1 MLEMKT
7 KLLPHQ
13 EIGVQKLR
21 KVKVCA
27 LFMEMGTGKT
37 RTMLELIKLRLDKK
51 KVNHILW
58 LCPCTVKE
66 SLKLELKKHLV
77 NYDDTLFT
85 ICGIE
90 TLSSSI
96 KANVKLRNLVETK
109 KVYLVVDESTKV
121 KNFNAL
127 RTQNIIALSEKCEY
141 KAVLNGTPITKNE
154 ADLFS
159 QFYILDSRI
168 LGYSSFW
175 TFARYHIN
183 YDTYIPNKI
192 KSIKYVDYI
201 TTRIAPYVFEV
212 KKNDCLSLK
221 NKFFYKKSFFLTS
234 EQEEHY
240 QIIANELISELDE
253 MKPNT
258 VYNLFYALQSI
269 ACGFSISIDNYLDK
283 NQKISREPFFT
294 DPKENSRNKALLT
307 IIKESIKDSKVIIC
321 CTFLNEVNEIA
332 KILVEKFGGNSYR
345 TYTGSCNFKTR
356 QKNLEDFES
365 NNDVQ
370 FLVATKTTIGF
381 GLNLQFVNNIIYYS
395 NDWNFGTRSQSEDRV
410 HRLGQMK
417 DVNIYDIVAEDTI
430 DVRINH
436 CLNKKENILKV
447 FLELIKDKKI
457 NIKKWLSTTTSE
469 DKKE

>member
-1 MLEMKT
+1 MLKMKT

-13 EIGVQKLR
+13 EIGVQKLK

-127 RTQNIIALSEKCEY
+127 RTQNIISLAEKCEY

-168 LGYSSFW
+168 LGYSSFY
-175 TFARYHIN
+175 TFARYHIT
-183 YDTYIPNKI
+183 YDSCIPNKI

-212 KKNDCLSLK
+212 KKNDCLNLK
-221 NKFFYKKSFFLTS
+221 NKFFFKERFWLTS
-234 EQEEHY
+234 EQENHY
-240 QIIANELISELDE
+240 QEIANKLFLELDE

-269 ACGFSISIDNYLDK
+269 ACGFHVSIDNYLDK
-283 NQKISREPFFT
+283 EQKISREPFFI
-294 DPKENSRNKALLT
+294 DPKENPRNKALLKT
-307 IIKESIKDSKVIIC
+307 IETDIKNSKVIIC
-321 CTFLNEVNEIA
+321 CTFLNEVNEIE
-332 KILVEKFGGNSYR
+332 KILDEKFGTNSYR
-345 TYTGSCNFKTR
+345 TYTGSCNLKTR
-356 QKNLEDFES
+356 QKKLEDFEHDS
-365 NNDVQ
+365 SVQ
-370 FLVATKTTIGF
+370 FLIATKTTVGF
-381 GLNLQFVNNIIYYS
+381 GLNLQFANNIIYYS
-395 NDWNFGTRSQSEDRV
+395 NDWNYGTRSQSEDRI
-410 HRLGQMK
+410 HRLGQTK
-417 DVNIYDIVAEDTI
+417 DVNIYDIIAEDTI
-430 DVRINH
+430 DVRINR
-436 CLNKKENILKV
+436 CLDKKENILKV
-447 FLELIKDKKI
+447 FLELIKEKKI
-457 NIKKWLSTTTSE
+457 NLKKWLSTTEE

>member
-1 MLEMKT
+1 MLELKT
-7 KLLPHQ
+7 ELLPYQ
-13 EIGVQKLR
+13 KIGVQKLK

-37 RTMLELIKLRLDKK
+37 RTMLELIKLRLDKN
-51 KVNHILW
+51 KVNHVLW

-66 SLKLELKKHLV
+66 SLKSELKKHLV
-77 NYDDTLFT
+77 NYDEKLFT

-96 KANVKLRNLVETK
+96 KTNVELRNLVETK
-109 KVYLVVDESTKV
+109 KVYLIVDESTKV

-127 RTQNIIALSEKCEY
+127 RTQNIISLAEKCEY

-168 LGYSSFW
+168 LGYSSFY
-175 TFARYHIN
+175 TFARYHIT
-183 YDTYIPNKI
+183 YDSCIPNKI

-212 KKNDCLSLK
+212 KKNDCLNLK
-221 NKFFYKKSFFLTS
+221 NKFFFKKTFWLTS
-234 EQEEHY
+234 EQENHY
-240 QIIANELISELDE
+240 QEIANKLFLELDE

-269 ACGFSISIDNYLDK
+269 ACGFRVSIDNYLDK
-283 NQKISREPFFT
+283 EQKISREPFFI
-294 DPKENSRNKALLT
+294 DPKENPRNKKLLT
-307 IIKESIKDSKVIIC
+307 MIEKDIKDSKVIIC

-332 KILVEKFGGNSYR
+332 KILDEKFGANSYR
-345 TYTGSCNFKTR
+345 TYTGSCNLRTR
-356 QKNLEDFES
+356 QKKLEDFEHDS
-365 NNDVQ
+365 SVQ
-370 FLVATKTTIGF
+370 FLIATKTTVGF

-395 NDWNFGTRSQSEDRV
+395 NDWNYGTRSQSEDRI
-410 HRLGQMK
+410 HRLGQTK
-417 DVNIYDIVAEDTI
+417 DVNIYDIIAEDTI
-430 DVRINH
+430 DVRINR
-436 CLNKKENILKV
+436 CLDKKENILKV
-447 FLELIKDKKI
+447 FLELIKEKKT
-457 NIKKWLSTTTSE
+457 NLKKWLSTTEE

>member
-13 EIGVQKLR
+13 EIGVKKLK

-37 RTMLELIKLRLDKK
+37 RTMLELIKLRLDKN
-51 KVNHILW
+51 KVNHVLW

-66 SLKLELKKHLV
+66 SLKSELKKHLV
-77 NYDDTLFT
+77 NYDEKLFT

-96 KANVKLRNLVETK
+96 KTNVELRNLVETK
-109 KVYLVVDESTKV
+109 KVYLIVDESTKV

-127 RTQNIIALSEKCEY
+127 RTQNIISLAEKCEY

-168 LGYSSFW
+168 LGYSSFY
-175 TFARYHIN
+175 TFARYHIT
-183 YDTYIPNKI
+183 YDSCIPNKI

-212 KKNDCLSLK
+212 KKNDCLNLK
-221 NKFFYKKSFFLTS
+221 NKFFFKERFWLTS
-234 EQEEHY
+234 EQENHY
-240 QIIANELISELDE
+240 QEIANKLFLELDE

-269 ACGFSISIDNYLDK
+269 ACGFRVSIDNYLDK
-283 NQKISREPFFT
+283 EQKISREPFFI
-294 DPKENSRNKALLT
+294 DPKENPRNKALLKT
-307 IIKESIKDSKVIIC
+307 IETDIKNSKVIIC
-321 CTFLNEVNEIA
+321 CTFLNEVNEIE
-332 KILVEKFGGNSYR
+332 KILDEKFGTNSYR
-345 TYTGSCNFKTR
+345 TYTGSCNLKTR
-356 QKNLEDFES
+356 QKKLEDFEHDS
-365 NNDVQ
+365 SVQ
-370 FLVATKTTIGF
+370 FLIATKTTVGF
-381 GLNLQFVNNIIYYS
+381 GLNLQFANNIIYYS
-395 NDWNFGTRSQSEDRV
+395 NDWNYGTRSQSEDRI
-410 HRLGQMK
+410 HRLGQTK
-417 DVNIYDIVAEDTI
+417 DVNIYDIIAEDTI
-430 DVRINH
+430 DVRINR
-436 CLNKKENILKV
+436 CLDKKENILKV
-447 FLELIKDKKI
+447 FLELIKEKKI
-457 NIKKWLSTTTSE
+457 NLKKWLSTTEE

>member
-1 MLEMKT
+1 MLEMRT
-7 KLLPHQ
+7 ELLPHQ
-13 EIGVQKLR
+13 KTGVQKLK

-37 RTMLELIKLRLDKK
+37 RTMLELIKLRLDKN
-51 KVNHILW
+51 KVNHVLW

-66 SLKLELKKHLV
+66 SLKSELKKHLV
-77 NYDDTLFT
+77 NYDEKLFT

-96 KANVKLRNLVETK
+96 KTNVELRNLVETK
-109 KVYLVVDESTKV
+109 KVYLIVDESTKV

-127 RTQNIIALSEKCEY
+127 RTQNIISLAEKCEY

-168 LGYSSFW
+168 LGYSSFY
-175 TFARYHIN
+175 TFARYHIT
-183 YDTYIPNKI
+183 YDSCIPNKI

-212 KKNDCLSLK
+212 KKNDCLNLK
-221 NKFFYKKSFFLTS
+221 NKFFFKKTFWLTS
-234 EQEEHY
+234 EQENHY
-240 QIIANELISELDE
+240 QEIANKLFLELDE

-269 ACGFSISIDNYLDK
+269 ACGFRVSIDNYLDK
-283 NQKISREPFFT
+283 EQKISREPFFI
-294 DPKENSRNKALLT
+294 DPKENPRNKKLLT
-307 IIKESIKDSKVIIC
+307 MIEKDIKDSKVIMC

-332 KILVEKFGGNSYR
+332 KILDEKFGANSYR
-345 TYTGSCNFKTR
+345 TYTGSCNLRTR
-356 QKNLEDFES
+356 QKKLEDFEHDS
-365 NNDVQ
+365 SVQ
-370 FLVATKTTIGF
+370 FLIATKTTVGF

-395 NDWNFGTRSQSEDRV
+395 NDWNYGTRSQSEDRI
-410 HRLGQMK
+410 HRLGQTK
-417 DVNIYDIVAEDTI
+417 DVNIYDIIAEDTI
-430 DVRINH
+430 DVRINR
-436 CLNKKENILKV
+436 CLDKKENILKV
-447 FLELIKDKKI
+447 FLELIKEKKT
-457 NIKKWLSTTTSE
+457 NLKKWLSTTEE

>member
-13 EIGVQKLR
+13 EIGVQKLK

-90 TLSSSI
+90 TLSTSI
-96 KANVKLRNLVETK
+96 KTNVKLRNLVENN

-127 RTQNIIALSEKCEY
+127 RTQNIISLAEKCEY

-168 LGYSSFW
+168 LGYSSFY
-175 TFARYHIN
+175 TFARYHIT
-183 YDTYIPNKI
+183 YDSCIPNKI

-212 KKNDCLSLK
+212 KKNDCLNLK
-221 NKFFYKKSFFLTS
+221 NKFFFKERFWLTS
-234 EQEEHY
+234 EQENHY
-240 QIIANELISELDE
+240 QEIANKLFLELDE

-269 ACGFSISIDNYLDK
+269 ACGFHVSIDNYLDK
-283 NQKISREPFFT
+283 EQKISREPFFI
-294 DPKENSRNKALLT
+294 DPKENPRNKALLKT
-307 IIKESIKDSKVIIC
+307 IETDIKNSKVIIC
-321 CTFLNEVNEIA
+321 CTFLNEVNEIE
-332 KILVEKFGGNSYR
+332 KILDEKFGTNSYR
-345 TYTGSCNFKTR
+345 TYTGSCNLKTR
-356 QKNLEDFES
+356 QKKLEDFEHDS
-365 NNDVQ
+365 SVQ
-370 FLVATKTTIGF
+370 FLIATKTTVGF
-381 GLNLQFVNNIIYYS
+381 GLNLQFANNIIYYS
-395 NDWNFGTRSQSEDRV
+395 NDWNYGTRSQSEDRI
-410 HRLGQMK
+410 HRLGQTK
-417 DVNIYDIVAEDTI
+417 DVNIYDIIAEDTI
-430 DVRINH
+430 DVRINR
-436 CLNKKENILKV
+436 CLDKKENILKV
-447 FLELIKDKKI
+447 FLELIKEKKI
-457 NIKKWLSTTTSE
+457 NLKKWLSTTEE

>member
-13 EIGVQKLR
+13 EIGVQKLK

-37 RTMLELIKLRLDKK
+37 RTMLELIKLRLDKN
-51 KVNHILW
+51 KVNHVLW

-66 SLKLELKKHLV
+66 SLKSELKKHLV
-77 NYDDTLFT
+77 NYDEKLFT

-96 KANVKLRNLVETK
+96 KTNVELRNLVETK
-109 KVYLVVDESTKV
+109 KVYLIVDESTKV

-127 RTQNIIALSEKCEY
+127 RTQNIISLAEKCEY

-168 LGYSSFW
+168 LGYSSFY
-175 TFARYHIN
+175 TFARYHIT
-183 YDTYIPNKI
+183 YDSCIPNKI

-212 KKNDCLSLK
+212 KKNDCLNLK
-221 NKFFYKKSFFLTS
+221 NKFFFKERFWLTS
-234 EQEEHY
+234 EQENHY
-240 QIIANELISELDE
+240 QEIANKLFLELDE

-269 ACGFSISIDNYLDK
+269 ACGFRVSIDNYLDK
-283 NQKISREPFFT
+283 EQKISREPFFI
-294 DPKENSRNKALLT
+294 DPKENPRNKALLKT
-307 IIKESIKDSKVIIC
+307 IETDIKNSKVIIC
-321 CTFLNEVNEIA
+321 CTFLNEVNEIE
-332 KILVEKFGGNSYR
+332 KILDEKFGTNSYR
-345 TYTGSCNFKTR
+345 TYTGSCNLKTR
-356 QKNLEDFES
+356 QKKLEDFEHDS
-365 NNDVQ
+365 SVQ
-370 FLVATKTTIGF
+370 FLIATKTTVGF
-381 GLNLQFVNNIIYYS
+381 GLNLQFANNIIYYS
-395 NDWNFGTRSQSEDRV
+395 NDWNYGTRSQSEDRI
-410 HRLGQMK
+410 HRLGQTK
-417 DVNIYDIVAEDTI
+417 DVNIYDIIAEDTI
-430 DVRINH
+430 DVRINR
-436 CLNKKENILKV
+436 CLDKKENILKV
-447 FLELIKDKKI
+447 FLELIKEKKI
-457 NIKKWLSTTTSE
+457 NLKKWLSTTEE

>member
-13 EIGVQKLR
+13 EIGVQKLK

-96 KANVKLRNLVETK
+96 KTNVKLRNLVENN
-109 KVYLVVDESTKV
+109 KVYLIVDESTKV

-127 RTQNIIALSEKCEY
+127 RTQNIISLAEKCEY

-168 LGYSSFW
+168 LGYSSFY
-175 TFARYHIN
+175 TFARYHIT
-183 YDTYIPNKI
+183 YDSCIPNKI

-212 KKNDCLSLK
+212 KKNDCLNLK
-221 NKFFYKKSFFLTS
+221 NKFFFKKRFWLTS
-234 EQEEHY
+234 EQENHY
-240 QIIANELISELDE
+240 QEIANKLFLELDE

-269 ACGFSISIDNYLDK
+269 ACGFHVSIDNYLDK
-283 NQKISREPFFT
+283 EQKISREPFFI
-294 DPKENSRNKALLT
+294 DPKENPRNKALLKT
-307 IIKESIKDSKVIIC
+307 IETDIKNSKVIIC
-321 CTFLNEVNEIA
+321 CTFLNEVNEIE
-332 KILVEKFGGNSYR
+332 KILDEKFGTNSYR
-345 TYTGSCNFKTR
+345 TYTGSCNLKTR
-356 QKNLEDFES
+356 QKKLEDFEHDS
-365 NNDVQ
+365 SVQ
-370 FLVATKTTIGF
+370 FLIATKTTVGF
-381 GLNLQFVNNIIYYS
+381 GLNLQFANNIIYYS
-395 NDWNFGTRSQSEDRV
+395 NDWNYGTRSQSEDRI
-410 HRLGQMK
+410 HRLGQTK
-417 DVNIYDIVAEDTI
+417 DVNIYDIIAEDTI
-430 DVRINH
+430 DVRINR
-436 CLNKKENILKV
+436 CLDKKENILKV
-447 FLELIKDKKI
+447 FLELIKEKKI
-457 NIKKWLSTTTSE
+457 NLKKWLSTTEE